1 MTRTR
6 TNGLKFEDEVSKE
19 LEKQQ
24 VYYNRLHTPFRM
36 YAGVTN
42 PADFSVCTSNTHL
55 LLETK
60 ETDKD
65 SFSLYTMRQR
75 DKANALVNFKHK
87 CPQAPMEYVVL
98 VHFISHRKYVIY
110 CVKETIVPRQMIRA
124 KDVTAVDTLKEAIM
138 LLKEI

>member
-6 TNGLKFEDEVSKE
+6 TDGLKFENEVSKE
-19 LEKQQ
+19 LEKQH

-75 DKANALVNFKHK
+75 DKANALISFKRE
-87 CPQAPMEYVVL
+87 CPQAPSEYVVL
-98 VHFISHRKYVIY
+98 VHFISHKKYVVCCLKDI
-110 CVKETIVPRQMIRA
+110 IVPRQMLRA
-124 KDVTAVDTLKEAIM
+124 KDATAVDTLREAIQ